1 MGLFDRKRKKPT
13 ADLSVTETAISTA
26 DMEFAPAILD
36 SKTDLQ
42 GYQKLSFSEL
52 AASGA
57 AFSMLATPFRT
68 IQQTINIPADGLYR
82 INTMGKVGQLAMKD
96 GESLGAIIHNSRIV
110 GQARWTPVSGLSG
123 TSVGTLPYDPTLL
136 ILAVAMHEINQ
147 RFDESQKIG
156 LDILD
161 FLEQDKQS
169 ELHGNL
175 LYLQDVLAGYKHN
188 CRNEKYKTNQHVRVL
203 AIKQDALQKIDF
215 YRQRIEKSRNQQQGP
230 MHLNRH
236 VDEQRKAIEKEFK
249 NYQLALH
256 IYAFAVFLE
265 VLLLENFDSEY
276 INSMIGDIENREH
289 QYDVLY
295 GTCLRQIKGQAK
307 SSLENRLVGGAGNA
321 IKAIGETVAKIPVIS
336 DSQVDESLIAAGAH
350 LMDKQLHNSRNA
362 AAPLDAVQDSAVHPF
377 MENLRRVDQ
386 LYNQP
391 SDILFDQDYL
401 YVKVL
406 TA

>member
-13 ADLSVTETAISTA
+13 ADFSVTETAISTA

-36 SKTDLQ
+36 SATDLQ

-52 AASGA
+52 AASGS
-57 AFSMLATPFRT
+57 AFAMIATPLRT
-68 IQQTINIPADGLYR
+68 VQQSINIPADGLYR
-82 INTMGKVGQLAMKD
+82 INTMGKVGQLAMKN
-96 GESLGAIIHNSRIV
+96 GENLGTIMNNGRIV
-110 GQARWTPVSGLSG
+110 SQARWNKVSGLSG
-123 TSVGTLPYDPTLL
+123 EVVTTLPYDPTLL
-136 ILAVAMHEINQ
+136 ILAIAMHEINQ
-147 RFDESQKIG
+147 RFDEIKKIG
-156 LDILD
+156 LNILD

-169 ELHGNL
+169 QLCGNL
-175 LYLQDVLAGYKHN
+175 LYLQEVLAGYRHN
-188 CRNEKYKTNQHVRVL
+188 YGDEEYKTNQHIRVL
-203 AIKQDALQKIDF
+203 AIKQDALQKIEL
-215 YRQRIEKSRNQQQGP
+215 YRQRIEKSRDQQHGP
-230 MHLNRH
+230 MYLNRH

-256 IYAFAVFLE
+256 IYAFAAFLA
-265 VLLLENFDSEY
+265 VLLQENFDSGNISDVISHIEEY
-276 INSMIGDIENREH
+276 EH
-289 QYDVLY
+289 QYDKLFKK
-295 GTCLRQIKGQAK
+295 CLRWIRGQAK
-307 SSLENRLVGGAGNA
+307 SALGNRLVGGAGSA

-350 LMDKQLHNSRNA
+350 LMDKQLHNSRKA

-377 MENLRRVDQ
+377 MENLRRIDQ

-391 SDILFDQDYL
+391 SDILFDQNYL